1 MYIKVSDMNLPGN
14 DKYLVSSTK
23 YVTTETAKKILFP
36 AGSIIFPKNGGAV
49 GTNKKRITTQTTT
62 IDLNTMGVIPGAKL
76 TTQYL
81 YSWFLN
87 FDLMSITSGSA
98 LPTISAK
105 NMGEQAIAV
114 PPIELQERFPS
125 FVELIDKSRF
135 IVQSQIK
142 DLQELLDS
150 KMDEYFG
157 GDEE

>member
-1 MYIKVSDMNLPGN
+1 
-14 DKYLVSSTK
+14 
-23 YVTTETAKKILFP
+23 
-36 AGSIIFPKNGGAV
+36 
-49 GTNKKRITTQTTT
+49 
-62 IDLNTMGVIPGAKL
+62 MGVIPGAKL

-87 FDLMSITSGSA
+87 FDLMSIASGSA

-114 PPIELQERFPS
+114 PPIELQERFAS

-135 IVQSQIK
+135 VVQKEIK

-157 GDEE
+157 GEE